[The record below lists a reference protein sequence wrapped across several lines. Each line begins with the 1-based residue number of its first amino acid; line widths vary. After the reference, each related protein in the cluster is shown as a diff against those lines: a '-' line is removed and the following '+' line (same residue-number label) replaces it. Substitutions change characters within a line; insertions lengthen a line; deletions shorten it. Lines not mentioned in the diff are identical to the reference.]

1 MVVVLRTMNLM
12 WLKNSTETKNNTIK
26 QMMAATPAIISC
38 VNQRLEYYESYIN
51 NKYIICIIER
61 IPNSL

>member
-26 QMMAATPAIISC
+26 QMMAATPAIISF